1 MYSKKQIII
10 YLIFFSGSLYFLSNV
25 LRMRNRLFKDY
36 FKYGKLSLIAQF
48 KVYCA
53 FLNGIEWN
61 TTGMSV
67 GLIKEDSVECIT
79 NHLTCFAI
87 VVFDS
92 EPEVSILVYV

>member
-1 MYSKKQIII
+1 MEVFVFLWI
-10 YLIFFSGSLYFLSNV
+10 LSNV

-36 FKYGKLSLIAQF
+36 FKYDKLSLIAKF
-48 KVYCA
+48 KVYCT
-53 FLNGIEWN
+53 FLNGNEWN